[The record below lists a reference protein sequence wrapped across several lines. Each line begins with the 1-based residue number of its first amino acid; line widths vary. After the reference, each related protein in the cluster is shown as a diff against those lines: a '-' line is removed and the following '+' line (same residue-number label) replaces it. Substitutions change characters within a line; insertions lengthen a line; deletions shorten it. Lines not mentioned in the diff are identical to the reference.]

1 MDLTNFRV
9 GADRDEGAELE
20 CLACWSRVDVQNWTL
35 AQLTGW
41 ATAHRHNVVIDGSV
55 TQSEIGGIAK

>member
-9 GADRDEGAELE
+9 GADRDDGPVLD
-20 CLACWSRVDVQNWTL
+20 CLVCWDSVDVQNWTL

-41 ATAHRHNVVIDGSV
+41 ATAHRHVQVITGSV
-55 TQSEIGGIAK
+55 TQSHEGEIGK